1 VSALHR
7 FVILFALM
15 YAAFGVSSPF
25 LPAFLQ
31 GHGLTPNQ
39 LGVLLGAL
47 RPSALFPGRCVDASP
62 TLLTRVALS
71 SRVVRRLLRWWH

>member
-25 LPAFLQ
+25 VPAFLQ
-31 GHGLTPNQ
+31 GRGLTPNQ
-39 LGVLLGAL
+39 LGVLLGAVTAVRL
-47 RPSALFPGRCVDASP
+47 VSGP
-62 TLLTRVALS
+62 LLTRVALS